1 LEPDPQQASTTDP
14 LDWIARIFRPAPPAA
29 VKVVG
34 SDEVAAGYRYWQLRV
49 LVATIVGYATFY
61 FVRKNL
67 SIAMPFMEKEG
78 IDKIHLGLFLTLH
91 GLIYGIS
98 KFANG
103 FLADR
108 SSSRAFLVVGL
119 VASAIMNVFFGF
131 SSAVLTLGIIWMVN
145 GWFQGMGFPPCA
157 RLMTNW
163 FPPRE
168 LATKFS
174 LWNASHSI
182 GGGLILIICSY
193 LIYFG
198 FGWRACFFVPAG
210 IALIVAPFIWF
221 NTPDTPPSV
230 GLPEAEGTQMSGSQ
244 AHSRAEFR
252 AFVVE
257 RVFKNK
263 FIWLVS
269 AANFFVYTIRFAV
282 LDWGPTMLVQA
293 KHIEIQN
300 AAWMVVAFEV
310 FGLMGAIIGGW
321 LTDRYLAGR
330 AVRMCLI
337 YMVLACIAIV
347 IFWKV
352 PVESQLLTT
361 VLLGLIGFFVYGPQ
375 CLLAVTAAN
384 LATKRAAGTAVG
396 LTSIFG
402 YASTAV
408 SGWGLGALVQYYGWD
423 AAFVVLIVAGIA
435 GSLLFLAAWP
445 AQANAYAEQGSA

>member
-1 LEPDPQQASTTDP
+1 MLTDP
-14 LDWIARIFRPAPPAA
+14 SEIAR
-29 VKVVG
+29 
-34 SDEVAAGYRYWQLRV
+34 EYRYWQLRV
-49 LVATIVGYATFY
+49 LLATIVGYAVFY
-61 FVRKNL
+61 FVRKNI
-67 SIAMPFMEKEG
+67 SIAMPFMEADG
-78 IDKIHLGLFLTLH
+78 INKTQLGLFLTLH
-91 GLIYGIS
+91 GLLYGVS

-108 SSSRAFLVVGL
+108 SSSRAFLTVGL
-119 VASAIMNVFFGF
+119 VASALMNILFGF
-131 SSAVLTLGIIWMVN
+131 TTGVISLGIIWMIN

-163 FPPRE
+163 FPPKE

-198 FGWRACFFVPAG
+198 FGWRACFYVPAV
-210 IALIVAPFIWF
+210 IAMLCAVFVWF

-230 GLPEAEGTQMSGSQ
+230 GLPEVEGTHMDGSQ
-244 AHSRAEFR
+244 NHSQAEFQ
-252 AFVVE
+252 AFVINQ
-257 RVFKNK
+257 VFKNK

-310 FGLMGAIIGGW
+310 FGLTGAIIGGR
-321 LTDRYLAGR
+321 LTDRYLKGR
-330 AVRMCLI
+330 AARMCLI
-337 YMVLACIAIV
+337 YMVLACVAIV
-347 IFWKV
+347 VFWKV
-352 PVESQLLTT
+352 PVESKLLTT
-361 VLLGLIGFFVYGPQ
+361 GLLGLIGFFVYGPQ

-402 YASTAV
+402 YASTVV
-408 SGWGLGALVQYYGWD
+408 SGWGLGTLVQYYGWD
-423 AAFVVLIVAGIA
+423 SAFVVLIISGIA

-445 AQANAYAEQGSA
+445 AKANAYEDQPETSIAIAWSDEN

>member
-1 LEPDPQQASTTDP
+1 LE
-14 LDWIARIFRPAPPAA
+14 ARSHVNQLFHFFRPADPAETILTDPA
-29 VKVVG
+29 
-34 SDEVAAGYRYWQLRV
+34 EIARQYRYWQLRV
-49 LVATIVGYATFY
+49 LLATIVGYATFY

-67 SIAMPFMEKEG
+67 SIAMPFMEQDG
-78 IDKIHLGLFLTLH
+78 INKTQLGLFLTLH
-91 GLIYGIS
+91 GLLYGVS

-108 SSSRAFLVVGL
+108 SSSRAFLTVGL
-119 VASAIMNVFFGF
+119 VASAVMNIMFGF
-131 SSAVLTLGIIWMVN
+131 TTGVLSLGIIWMIN

-163 FPPRE
+163 FPPKE

-174 LWNASHSI
+174 IWNASHSI

-198 FGWRACFFVPAG
+198 FGWRACFYVPAA
-210 IALIVAPFIWF
+210 IALVIAVFIWF

-230 GLPEAEGTQMSGSQ
+230 GLPEVEGTQMEGSQ
-244 AHSRAEFR
+244 NHSRAEFR
-252 AFVVE
+252 AFVINQ
-257 RVFKNK
+257 VFKNK
-263 FIWLVS
+263 YIWLVS

-282 LDWGPTMLVQA
+282 LDWGPTMLTQA
-293 KHIEIQN
+293 KHIEITN

-310 FGLMGAIIGGW
+310 FGLTGAIIGGR
-321 LTDRYLAGR
+321 LTDRYLKGR
-330 AVRMCLI
+330 ASRMCLI
-337 YMVLACIAIV
+337 YMLLACVAILV
-347 IFWKV
+347 FWKV
-352 PVESQLLTT
+352 PVESQLVTT
-361 VLLGLIGFFVYGPQ
+361 ALLGLIGFFVYGPQ

-402 YASTAV
+402 YASTVV

-423 AAFVVLIVAGIA
+423 SAYSLLMISAVA
-435 GSLLFLAAWP
+435 GSLLFLLAWP
-445 AQANAYAEQGSA
+445 AKAHAYGEQAEFTEE